1 MSFSYK
7 PLFKTLIDKDMSR
20 EDLRRKVKAGPSSF
34 ARIGKGENISMD
46 LLDRICT
53 VLDCSIEAVIRH
65 EKENRTG
72 EGEAL

>member
-1 MSFSYK
+1 MKPGPGEQWPLLVGGAMSFS
-7 PLFKTLIDKDMSR
+7 F
-20 EDLRRKVKAGPSSF
+20 KVKAGSSSF

-65 EKENRTG
+65 EKESRTG